1 MRKRVVDAPEW
12 MGAPRVRGVFSISGC
27 VSAFF
32 GDYTTCWKHNGY
44 WFFDHPGTIDEVARA
59 LGEDIGGTTLFYH
72 ELFPQQFDEATR
84 GWGPVHP
91 AAGLATEVVVPR
103 AKALQGYDVVTYMD
117 GACPGCSP
125 LSCNRL
131 AATIETNERCLF
143 ETLDAA
149 RGALDA
155 GAFVNSKPGP
165 FRIVAVH
172 LVPEPT

>member
-27 VSAFF
+27 VSPSF
-32 GDYTTCWKHNGY
+32 GDYTACWKHNGY

-91 AAGLATEVVVPR
+91 AAGLATEVVVPQ

-125 LSCNRL
+125 LSCNGL

-155 GAFVNSKPGP
+155 GAFVNSEPGP